1 MAVFPQFGPD
11 PSATLLQQ
19 CQFIISRIAL
29 ILDELARLKSA
40 LEGRPPSGHKHLPW
54 NQAVPGLGAF
64 ERLIV
69 SEKKHIEKMVQSY
82 DVGANEQVD
91 LMALDSRVRLRLD
104 ASNYKFYETVWEVT
118 KRCCDLTRM
127 QKELSYKTESGKS
140 ISAVVDLVVNG
151 GADWIK
157 IVTTTQRRIFYEMTD
172 AGWDWDEDFSDEGTT
187 ADEAMLAILRD
198 ETEDSIEVARVAR
211 HMVAAARTSY
221 EGYRRPRVR
230 ILMTRISEGENAA
243 VDHLLRLVRKMGG
256 DGVELIVE
264 TANRPG
270 EEGGGILAR
279 PSPPLDEAVA
289 SLVRADPFGDFSGTL
304 NVDCSVF
311 MALASDFSHTAIGP
325 GSELLRSEQHR
336 IDAADEV
343 ENGPRLATTL
353 YPALAERGLVCTRE
367 AADTFLKIVYLIG
380 TDSEQARTRVIFGNQ
395 EEGDGDGCDDE
406 GDGTR
411 TPEAVEEDRRR
422 RIDALRKLSAHP
434 VPDDLRLP
442 VDVVGGV
449 SWDDARRM
457 ASLGELPQAALAVGR
472 KGSGLNATAASSFLY
487 GWASGLTTVTSN
499 WEAAKRLRT
508 AVEAGCVDGA
518 EVGPHVWRIP
528 FSRKLLAR
536 PKGPR
541 GGGDGDGD
549 GDAVKGDKRV
559 KGGRVKGRQERRVEK
574 EKSLQSW
581 IASEETTDVKRE
593 KKPGDA
599 DDE

>member
-11 PSATLLQQ
+11 PSTTLLQQ

-29 ILDELARLKSA
+29 ILNELARLKSA
-40 LEGRPPSGHKHLPW
+40 LEGRPPSGHKPLPW

-82 DVGANEQVD
+82 DVGADEQVD

-157 IVTTTQRRIFYEMTD
+157 IVTTTQRRMFYEMTD
-172 AGWDWDEDFSDEGTT
+172 AGWDWDEDFSDEGAT

-289 SLVRADPFGDFSGTL
+289 NLVRADPFGDFSGTL

-353 YPALAERGLVCTRE
+353 YPALAGRGLVCTRE

-395 EEGDGDGCDDE
+395 GEESDGK
-406 GDGTR
+406 R
-411 TPEAVEEDRRR
+411 THEAVEEDRRR

-442 VDVVGGV
+442 VDVVDGV

-541 GGGDGDGD
+541 GGGGGGGGGDGD
-549 GDAVKGDKRV
+549 
-559 KGGRVKGRQERRVEK
+559 GGRVKGRQERRVEK

-593 KKPGDA
+593 KQPGDA